1 MAETTNFLSV
11 QSFRGKLLLALRNE
25 AGSDAKIIL
34 ERIPVNN
41 GILREAFAV
50 KMPALRITPLLYID
64 ESYEKFRQGRSIDSL
79 AAEFIHSVFGICGCA
94 QTIDCSSYQSVRSGL
109 ALRVINSRRNADKL
123 KDMPHRDIEDL
134 SIVCFYAPK
143 EKESPYEGHLLAIDS
158 QLLDLWGITEETL
171 FRDAMEGAVRDFPPK
186 LTRLE
191 DELEGIWEKET
202 TEEAENTDRTEY
214 SNSRDSKEEEEN
226 TGHTESTEGAA
237 VSETDVFVL
246 TNTRMVFGAACMF
259 YPGLLSSFAQKTG
272 CNLIILPSS
281 IHEVLLIPE
290 VSGRNYKGL
299 GEVVR
304 SVNSD
309 VVEEKDILSDYVYY
323 YDRNEDRVR
332 RMADW

>member
-171 FRDAMEGAVRDFPPK
+171 FRDAMEGVVRDFPPK

-191 DELEGIWEKET
+191 DELGEIWEKEK
-202 TEEAENTDRTEY
+202 TEE
-214 SNSRDSKEEEEN
+214 
-226 TGHTESTEGAA
+226 A

>member
-1 MAETTNFLSV
+1 VRRKEILMAETTNFLSV

-143 EKESPYEGHLLAIDS
+143 EKESPYEGHLLAIDR

-171 FRDAMEGAVRDFPPK
+171 FRDAMDGAVRDFPPK

-191 DELEGIWEKET
+191 DELGEIWEKEK
-202 TEEAENTDRTEY
+202 TEE
-214 SNSRDSKEEEEN
+214 
-226 TGHTESTEGAA
+226 A

-246 TNTRMVFGAACMF
+246 TNTHMVFGAACMF

>member
-191 DELEGIWEKET
+191 DELGEIWEKEK
-202 TEEAENTDRTEY
+202 TEE
-214 SNSRDSKEEEEN
+214 
-226 TGHTESTEGAA
+226 A

>member
-191 DELEGIWEKET
+191 DELGGIWEKEK
-202 TEEAENTDRTEY
+202 TEE
-214 SNSRDSKEEEEN
+214 
-226 TGHTESTEGAA
+226 A

>member
-143 EKESPYEGHLLAIDS
+143 EKESPYEGHLLAIDR

-171 FRDAMEGAVRDFPPK
+171 FRDAMDGAVRDFPPK

-191 DELEGIWEKET
+191 DELGEIWEKEK
-202 TEEAENTDRTEY
+202 TEE
-214 SNSRDSKEEEEN
+214 
-226 TGHTESTEGAA
+226 A

-246 TNTRMVFGAACMF
+246 TNTHMVFGAACMF